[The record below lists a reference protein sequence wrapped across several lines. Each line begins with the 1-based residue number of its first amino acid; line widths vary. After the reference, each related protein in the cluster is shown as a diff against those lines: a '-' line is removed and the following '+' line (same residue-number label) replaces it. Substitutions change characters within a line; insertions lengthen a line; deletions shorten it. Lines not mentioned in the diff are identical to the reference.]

1 MKKIRLHKDI
11 IAILV
16 IIITLLLLFLIFPG

>member
-1 MKKIRLHKDI
+1 LSYGDFVKRI

-16 IIITLLLLFLIFPG
+16 IIIKN